1 MKKYD
6 LIVESPEHYFYEN
19 VDGNE
24 IELDYVNLLAYLLET
39 GYNDYKE
46 MEYEVT
52 DITWQKSEYTKEENE
67 LIQRWLNDPEKRKKI
82 DKKIIED
89 MFPTY
94 DF

>member
-24 IELDYVNLLAYLLET
+24 IELDYVDLLAYILET

-52 DITWQKSEYTKEENE
+52 DITWQKSQYTKEENE